1 MKTVFMSFSTDT
13 IHSGHIEIIKK
24 AACLGQLTVGV
35 ISDEIIASYKRYPL
49 LSLSDRMEIFRN
61 IIGVS
66 TVVKQI
72 SISGVEIIRQI
83 HPNYVV
89 HGDDWKIGFQS
100 IIRKEVI
107 NELAVY
113 GGELIEYPYSAEEKY
128 ITFEKQAQLS
138 IPDIRRGRLRKLLT
152 LKPLVTVIE
161 AHSGLTG
168 LIAENT
174 KIAHNGK
181 VSQFDAMWL
190 SSLCDS
196 TMKGKPDIEVV
207 DFSSRM
213 RTVNDIMEVTTKP
226 IIFDAD
232 TGGMPEHFSFS
243 MQTLER
249 VGVSAVI
256 VEDKIGLKRNSLFGV
271 SVNQTQDTIE
281 NFQRKLKTGKAALK
295 TKDTMIIARIESL
308 ILEQG
313 QDDAICRALAYVE
326 AGADG
331 IMIHSRKETPD
342 EVFEFCRKF
351 REYHPAVPLVV
362 VPSTYAQV
370 REDELAS
377 CGVNIVIY
385 ANQLLRSGFRA
396 MQSTA
401 ETILQNHRAKEAD
414 EFCLPISEIIRL
426 VPEMQG
432 R

>member
-1 MKTVFMSFSTDT
+1 MKTVFMSFSTDI
-13 IHSGHIEIIKK
+13 IHGGHIAIIRK
-24 AACLGQLTVGV
+24 AANLGQLTVGV
-35 ISDEIIASYKRYPL
+35 ISDEVVASYKRYPL
-49 LSLSDRMEIFRN
+49 LPLADRMEIFRN

-66 TVVKQI
+66 SVVEQV
-72 SISGVEIIRQI
+72 SISGAEIIRRT
-83 HPNYVV
+83 HPDYVV
-89 HGDDWKIGFQS
+89 HGDDWKTDFRSTTRQ
-100 IIRKEVI
+100 EVI
-107 NELAVY
+107 NELAIY
-113 GGELIEYPYSAEEKY
+113 GGELIEYPYSSEEKY
-128 ITFEKQAQLS
+128 IALEKQAQAQLS
-138 IPDIRRGRLRKLLT
+138 IPDMRRGRLRKLLA

-174 KIAHNGK
+174 KVNHNGK

-213 RTVNDIMEVTTKP
+213 RTVNDIMDVTTKP

-232 TGGMPEHFSFS
+232 TGGMPEHFSFA

-249 VGVSAVI
+249 IGVSAAI
-256 VEDKIGLKRNSLFGV
+256 VEDKIGLKRNSLFGT
-271 SVNQTQDTIE
+271 SANQTQDTIE
-281 NFQRKLKTGKAALK
+281 NFQRKLQIGKAALK

-313 QDDAICRALAYVE
+313 QDDAIRRALAYVD

-331 IMIHSRKETPD
+331 ILIHSSKETPD

-351 REYHPAVPLVV
+351 REYHPAVPLAV

-370 REDELAS
+370 GEDELTA

-396 MQSTA
+396 MQNAA
-401 ETILQNHRAKEAD
+401 EIILQNHRAKEAD
-414 EFCLPISEIIRL
+414 ELCLPINEIIRL
-426 VPEMQG
+426 IPEI
-432 R
+432 